1 MTVLAL
7 HDQHYSLDHAAF
19 LRTLSTTKDLLIIQ
33 DLDGVCMGLVKDPL
47 TRKISPDY
55 IRATRKFPNH
65 FFVLTNG
72 EHEGRRGVNRIVER
86 AFRNINAKDEISYLP
101 GLAAGGVQWQTEQ
114 GNISHPGVSQA
125 ELDFLGTVP
134 GMIAQCLQQFFA
146 KYPDLFPTETQPE
159 LIHASVLDNLVSP
172 TANLNVLAEYLGDR
186 LKRLDIYQALQRT
199 METLM
204 NDLLEEAS
212 QQGLENS
219 FFVHYAPNLGRDNS
233 GREIVRFATGDD
245 SGTTDFQ
252 FMVQGAVKEAGVL
265 VLLNYY
271 YYQHTGKYPLGENF
285 NARQAPQNHEELLQ
299 LVQENFDPQLMPLIV
314 GVGDTVTSHIEG
326 NQIRRGGSDRLFLQL
341 VQDIGQ
347 WAKSGNLVVYIDSSQ
362 GELKNRIPLKLGVID
377 GQEKVIAGV
386 TDPADPLKINV
397 AFPGGFEQYTA
408 LFQQAA
414 AKRG

>member
-1 MTVLAL
+1 MTVLPL
-7 HDQHYSLDHAAF
+7 HDQHYSLDHEAF
-19 LRTLSTTKDLLIIQ
+19 LSTLSDTENLLIIQ

-47 TRKISPDY
+47 TRKIDPDY
-55 IRATRKFPNH
+55 IRATRKFKDH

-86 AFRNINAKDEISYLP
+86 AFRNIEAKDETSYLP
-101 GLAAGGVQWQTEQ
+101 GLAAGGVQWQTDHGQ
-114 GNISHPGVSQA
+114 ISHPGVSQA

-134 GMIAQCLQQFFA
+134 DLIGQCLGQFFT
-146 KYPDLFPTETQPE
+146 KYTDIFPADLQPE

-186 LKRLDIYQALQRT
+186 LEIYQDLQRT

-204 NDLLEEAS
+204 NDLLEKAS
-212 QQGLENS
+212 QQGLDNS
-219 FFVHYAPNLGRDNS
+219 FFVHYAPNLGRDNA
-233 GREIVRFATGDD
+233 GKEIVRFATAKD

-252 FMVQGAVKEAGVL
+252 FMVRGAVKEAGVL

-271 YYQHTGKYPLGENF
+271 YAQRTGNYPLGETF

-299 LVQENFDPQLMPLIV
+299 LVQDKFDPQFMPLIA
-314 GVGDTVTSHIEG
+314 GVGDTVTSHTEG
-326 NQIRRGGSDRLFLQL
+326 NQVRRGGSDRLFLQL
-341 VQDIGQ
+341 VQDIGK
-347 WAKSGNLVVYIDSSQ
+347 WANSGNLVVYIDSSQ
-362 GELKNRIPLKLGVID
+362 GELKNRIPLKLGTIN
-377 GQEKVIAGV
+377 GQTQVLEGI

-408 LFQQAA
+408 LFQRAA
-414 AKRG
+414 ANRTRS